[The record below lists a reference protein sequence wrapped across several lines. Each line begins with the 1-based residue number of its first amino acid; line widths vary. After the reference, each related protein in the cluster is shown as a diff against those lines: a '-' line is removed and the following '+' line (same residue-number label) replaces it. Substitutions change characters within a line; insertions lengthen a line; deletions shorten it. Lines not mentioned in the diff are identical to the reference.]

1 MLLGKMLLGK
11 MWLGKLWLVKM
22 CLVKMWL
29 GKMLLGKLWL
39 VKMSLSKMWQA
50 KPNEAKC
57 SWADY
62 IYTMKTTLGLS
73 FEFWSLLNKLVKNQ
87 SLNKTVFFV
96 VLILSP
102 TTEVNC
108 VFRINELCIASKS
121 LDEPFKEDEQH
132 VVINFQMEPKLIRL
146 N

>member
-1 MLLGKMLLGK
+1 MTSQNVPSQNVTRQNVTRQTVTSQNVTKQNVTGKTELGKMLLSRLHIYNEDDFRFK
-11 MWLGKLWLVKM
+11 FWVI
-22 CLVKMWL
+22 
-29 GKMLLGKLWL
+29 
-39 VKMSLSKMWQA
+39 LSRDTHK
-50 KPNEAKC
+50 NR
-57 SWADY
+57 
-62 IYTMKTTLGLS
+62 
-73 FEFWSLLNKLVKNQ
+73 SLLNKLVKNQ

-96 VLILSP
+96 LLILSP